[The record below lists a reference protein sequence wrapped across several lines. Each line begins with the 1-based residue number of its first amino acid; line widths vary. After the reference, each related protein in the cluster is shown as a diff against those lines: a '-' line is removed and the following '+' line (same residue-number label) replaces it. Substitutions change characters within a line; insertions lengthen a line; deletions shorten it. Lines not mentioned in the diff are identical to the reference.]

1 MISLRERHEN
11 DHVPWYIRRS
21 LGLLDKVVAA
31 GTKSLGF
38 QLSPRPQYFGPDSCR
53 WFEMLQTLSE
63 EIRLCYREAEHCSC
77 QAKIALTETS
87 RNDYL
92 RQEQSWL
99 KLARSYEL
107 QQRLTAFINGNR
119 NHKNDGD
126 RGMGH
131 VNADSVAAR
140 TAWVDLP
147 GRSSADNNPR
157 HLQNQLIAIVDDEP
171 WARGGLSTLIESV
184 GYKAA
189 AFASAEDYLASDER
203 DKTAFLILDIHLPGL
218 SGPDLQAHLIADG
231 YCPPT
236 VFVTGKLEESVRN
249 RVIAAGA
256 LGYLSKPCRDN
267 VLLDCI
273 AKALGAMQ

>member
-1 MISLRERHEN
+1 MDFSYL
-11 DHVPWYIRRS
+11 
-21 LGLLDKVVAA
+21 
-31 GTKSLGF
+31 
-38 QLSPRPQYFGPDSCR
+38 LSPSTLVPKAGR

-63 EIRLCYREAEHCSC
+63 EIRLCYREADDCAC

-92 RQEQSWL
+92 RREQSWL

-119 NHKNDGD
+119 NHKSDGD

-131 VNADSVAAR
+131 VNADGVAAR

-147 GRSSADNNPR
+147 GRSNADNGPR
-157 HLQNQLIAIVDDEP
+157 LLQNQLIAIVDDEP
-171 WARGGLSTLIESV
+171 CARGGLSTLIESV
-184 GYKAA
+184 GYKVA
-189 AFASAEDYLASDER
+189 AFASAEDYLVSDARENA
-203 DKTAFLILDIHLPGL
+203 AFLILDIHLPGL
-218 SGPDLQAHLIADG
+218 SGPDLHAHLITDG

-236 VFVTGKLEESVRN
+236 VFVTGEIEENVRK

-256 LGYLSKPCRDN
+256 LGYLSKPCHDD

-273 AKALGAMQ
+273 AKALGPTQ